1 MNKIELEIYK
11 SNTLGRILE
20 RLMTSS
26 AHPRG
31 KVFVLRNG
39 LRNDPYN
46 FNLKPPLAQRP
57 HISRIVFVGFNF
69 LVKFGRINLK
79 TWIENLQHQIR
90 ISQRLFLKVSS
101 ICVVLFW
108 ISTWIKFQHVGL
120 NTFFKIVLQDWYI
133 FCCSAIYNWFKS
145 HWFDN

>member
-1 MNKIELEIYK
+1 MKYK
-11 SNTLGRILE
+11 SNTFGRILE

-31 KVFVLRNG
+31 TVFVLRNV
-39 LRNDPYN
+39 LRNHPYN
-46 FNLKPPLAQRP
+46 SNLTYLPKTPLAQRP
-57 HISRIVFVGFNF
+57 HLPRIVFVGFNF

-101 ICVVLFW
+101 IWVILFW
-108 ISTWIKFQHVGL
+108 ISTWIKLQQVGV
-120 NTFFKIVLQDWYI
+120 NTFFKILLQDWYI
-133 FCCSAIYNWFKS
+133 SYCSAIHNWFES
-145 HWFDN
+145 LWFYNE

>member
-1 MNKIELEIYK
+1 M
-11 SNTLGRILE
+11 GRILE

-31 KVFVLRNG
+31 KVFLLRNV
-39 LRNDPYN
+39 LSNDPYN
-46 FNLKPPLAQRP
+46 SNLTYQPKPPLAQRP
-57 HISRIVFVGFNF
+57 HLPRIVFVGFNF

-90 ISQRLFLKVSS
+90 ISQRLLLKVSS

-108 ISTWIKFQHVGL
+108 ISTWIKVQQVGQ
-120 NTFFKIVLQDWYI
+120 NTFFKFLLQDWYI
-133 FCCSAIYNWFKS
+133 SYCSAIYNWFE
-145 HWFDN
+145 WLWYYN

>member
-1 MNKIELEIYK
+1 MGK
-11 SNTLGRILE
+11 ILE

-26 AHPRG
+26 AHSRG

-39 LRNDPYN
+39 LSNDAYN

-101 ICVVLFW
+101 IWVILFW
-108 ISTWIKFQHVGL
+108 ISTWIKLQQVGV
-120 NTFFKIVLQDWYI
+120 NTFFKILLQDTRYI
-133 FCCSAIYNWFKS
+133 SYCSAIHNWFES
-145 HWFDN
+145 LWFYNE